1 MHGSFTATPTAAAVD
16 HRGGG
21 TRAKT
26 IRFDTGPDDSGEGS
40 AAAATG
46 TGTGAG
52 GADPMAQL
60 QPKALSNINRRWAC

>member
-1 MHGSFTATPTAAAVD
+1 MPIAAAVD
-16 HRGGG
+16 DRGGG

-26 IRFDTGPDDSGEGS
+26 IRFDTGPDDSGSEGR
-40 AAAATG
+40 AAAAAG
-46 TGTGAG
+46 TGTSAG